1 MDLFVG
7 EPISKTLTLVY
18 RPVPEKPVSLIF
30 WLFPSW
36 WQFEWI
42 QSKVFMKIES
52 RLGGWWWVL
61 FRESRVRRN
70 LIAALMCGWKRNAR
84 IENVKRVIKIA
95 IISICFS
102 SQAEIHLAC
111 RLALVR
117 QPKVATRFH
126 DDGVGHPLLHNFT
139 RASLIYSVLVAIIL
153 TRLNFPLCGGRLNN
167 ISRLLY
173 SLKIATNHLVYDSVA
188 KSFSTSHRW
197 AGMGEKNANGNGIH
211 GGCRKF
217 FIGRQGLARDFS
229 NRFFA
234 VRGWKNEARIQTAQR
249 GHTRCG
255 CPIHKHTHTQHRQG
269 YECSRPT
276 TFSLALDADWLARG
290 LSRAAPQS

>member
-1 MDLFVG
+1 MTISVNSIKSFHENWIETRRVVVG
-7 EPISKTLTLVY
+7 VIPWIPRSSKPYSGVD
-18 RPVPEKPVSLIF
+18 VWMEEKCAHR
-30 WLFPSW
+30 
-36 WQFEWI
+36 
-42 QSKVFMKIES
+42 KCKES
-52 RLGGWWWVL
+52 Y
-61 FRESRVRRN
+61 
-70 LIAALMCGWKRNAR
+70 
-84 IENVKRVIKIA
+84 KIA

-117 QPKVATRFH
+117 QPKVATCFH

-139 RASLIYSVLVAIIL
+139 RASLINSVLVAIIL

-173 SLKIATNHLVYDSVA
+173 SLKIATNHLVYDSGA

-197 AGMGEKNANGNGIH
+197 AGMGETNANGNGIH

-255 CPIHKHTHTQHRQG
+255 CPIHKHTHTAQ
-269 YECSRPT
+269 
-276 TFSLALDADWLARG
+276 ARIWM
-290 LSRAAPQS
+290 